1 MDVHPPKNGIN
12 RYWSIPDLD
21 GAEEYEKRAF
31 SNADWEGMMW
41 ETEKLNNGNQH
52 PKTLGVATKIGDT
65 GYPKDCDD

>member
-1 MDVHPPKNGIN
+1 MK
-12 RYWSIPDLD
+12 
-21 GAEEYEKRAF
+21 KRAF